1 MLDALSVPM
10 PTLPV
15 EMFTNMLAYCWA
27 VERDMAA
34 ATATGNGQLATG
46 ARLTTAWARALE

>member
-1 MLDALSVPM
+1 M

>member
-1 MLDALSVPM
+1 M

-27 VERDMAA
+27 AERDM
-34 ATATGNGQLATG
+34 GLYNKQL
-46 ARLTTAWARALE
+46 RRALG